1 MKSMLRQVREA
12 RANAREARAM
22 PKALGGAIG
31 ANKARDRL
39 GTKNSNVSKSSS
51 DYSKVHQSDFYE
63 DDTDSMTN
71 KLKDKQLNV
80 LGIMRKLGG
89 KQDENCTLEELLFDL
104 GMSEDQFLIFGEIWR
119 KYGRRDEA
127 ASLRQRDQFIFL
139 KDLPALVRDVGKK
152 CFVSASTASSVL
164 SQKSNTVVSQIEE

>member
-39 GTKNSNVSKSSS
+39 GTKNSNG
-51 DYSKVHQSDFYE
+51 DFYE